1 VLVAA
6 RSALTVETSHGH
18 GRLLA
23 RARIPIPRAVRRE
36 VSAGC
41 VERPGVARA
50 CCATSITPIYLA
62 IGNSEFGHPARI
74 RYALARR
81 IMNAAALIVDG
92 VYQRECTISGG
103 PPSVRSNRIVLDG
116 LRGEVETP
124 PLAHLSS
131 I

>member
-1 VLVAA
+1 
-6 RSALTVETSHGH
+6 
-18 GRLLA
+18 
-23 RARIPIPRAVRRE
+23 
-36 VSAGC
+36 
-41 VERPGVARA
+41 
-50 CCATSITPIYLA
+50 
-62 IGNSEFGHPARI
+62 
-74 RYALARR
+74 
-81 IMNAAALIVDG
+81 MNAAALIVDG